1 VIGLV
6 SSLFLILRRLRLLV
20 ERLGGVD
27 MPKKVEEIVA
37 ALERDNPKWPK
48 GKVWAIANATYN
60 KMKRK
65 KR

>member
-1 VIGLV
+1 
-6 SSLFLILRRLRLLV
+6 
-20 ERLGGVD
+20 

-37 ALERDNPKWPK
+37 ALERDNPKWPN